1 MSRVIVERTVEIRRP
16 VSEVYAY
23 LCDEARL
30 LEWRHG
36 LISVERASPPGPLD
50 GSLYRETIATPLGPQ
65 SMVVRIT
72 TKPFRSIAFCVVEGA
87 IPAQGSMVLRPLGV
101 KVEMTFRMEYGP
113 ALRFPAPLQYLAGRL
128 LGENV
133 ERSVANLKRILD
145 PQS

>member
-23 LCDEARL
+23 LCDDARL

-50 GSLYRETIATPLGPQ
+50 GSLYRETIATPIGPQ
-65 SMVVRIT
+65 RMTVRIT

-87 IPAQGSMVLRPLGV
+87 VPAQGTMVLRPLGA
-101 KVEMTFRMEYGP
+101 KVEMTFRMECGP
-113 ALRFPAPLQYLAGRL
+113 ALRFPPPLRYLAGRL
-128 LGENV
+128 VGDIV